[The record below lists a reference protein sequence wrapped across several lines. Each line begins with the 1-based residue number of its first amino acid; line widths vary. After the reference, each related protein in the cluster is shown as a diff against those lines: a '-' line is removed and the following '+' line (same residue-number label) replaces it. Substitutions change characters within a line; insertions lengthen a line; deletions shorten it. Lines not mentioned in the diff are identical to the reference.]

1 MNSFGFESG
10 IYKKDPIFQMRDY
23 RIMSDAKNVKDEQ
36 AQWWGMNIDD
46 GDPDTPPFEY
56 VDSMIAIIS
65 VNCTT
70 INMEFNPNDPKNNQ
84 LFDFDPIRYMCI
96 GSEA

>member
-1 MNSFGFESG
+1 MESFGFESG
-10 IYKKDPIFQMRDY
+10 INKKDPIFKLRDY
-23 RIMSDAKNVKDEQ
+23 RIMSDAEHATEEQ
-36 AQWWGMNIDD
+36 GGWWMNNIYGSQYLD
-46 GDPDTPPFEY
+46 Y
-56 VDSMIAIIS
+56 MIGIIS

-96 GSEA
+96 GGGA